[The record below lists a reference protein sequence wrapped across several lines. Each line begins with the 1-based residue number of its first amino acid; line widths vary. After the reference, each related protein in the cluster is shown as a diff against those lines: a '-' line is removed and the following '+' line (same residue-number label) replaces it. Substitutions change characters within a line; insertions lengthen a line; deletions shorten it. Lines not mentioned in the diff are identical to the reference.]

1 MYSDCRI
8 GFLVNPI
15 AGMGGSV
22 GLKGTDGDLL
32 DEAIKRGAKPVAP
45 SRAMRFLSKLKE
57 NKPDDMTLIS
67 AGGIMGCDYVA
78 QAGLRRYI
86 CLEEP
91 KHRKTTRNDT
101 ISIVRELLKLGVHAI
116 VFVGGDGTAR
126 DILEACGPSIP
137 IIGIPSGVKVY
148 SSVFAVSPEAA
159 SKIVT
164 DFCRGEARIE
174 IGDVVDVNEEMLR
187 QDILLLK
194 PYGKALTISSES
206 LRVSTK
212 ELGGSDDVDAIAEY
226 FITEIYKPGVLYILG
241 PGSTTKAIATK
252 LGINKTLLGFDAI
265 YNGEL
270 VGKDLTAEDI
280 RRLIN
285 TYREVYVVLS
295 IIGGQGYLIGR
306 GNQQLTPEILKAIGR
321 ERIVVVSTKSK
332 LARLK
337 RLLIDSGDV
346 EVDKEL
352 SGYYRVIT
360 GYGEVS
366 IIKAVP
372 ASELE
377 ALNP

>member
-1 MYSDCRI
+1 MCSNCRI

-45 SRAMRFLSKLKE
+45 SRAIRFLFKLKE
-57 NKPDDMTLIS
+57 NQPDNLTLVS
-67 AGGIMGCDYVA
+67 AGGVMGCDYVE
-78 QAGLRRYI
+78 QAGLRGYI
-86 CLEEP
+86 CLEKP
-91 KHRKTTRNDT
+91 KHGRTTRNDT
-101 ISIVRELLKLGVHAI
+101 INIVKELLKLGVHAI

-126 DILEACGPSIP
+126 DVLEACGPSIP
-137 IIGIPSGVKVY
+137 IIGVPSGVKVY

-159 SKIVT
+159 AKIIV
-164 DFCRGEARIE
+164 DFCRGEARVE
-174 IGDVVDVNEEMLR
+174 VGEVVDVNEETLR

-194 PYGKALTISSES
+194 PYGNALTISSES

-212 ELGGSDDVDAIAEY
+212 ELGSSDDVNAIAEY
-226 FITEIYKPGVLYILG
+226 FIAEIYKPEVLYILG
-241 PGSTTKAIATK
+241 PGSTTKAIAAK

-265 YNGEL
+265 HNGKL
-270 VGKDLTAEDI
+270 IGKDLTAEDI

-285 TYREVYVVLS
+285 MYGEVYVVLS

-306 GNQQLTPEILKAIGR
+306 GNQQLTPEILKALGR
-321 ERIVVVSTKSK
+321 ERIIVVSTKSK

-337 RLLIDSGDV
+337 RLLIDSGDI
-346 EVDKEL
+346 EVDKKL

-360 GYGEVS
+360 GYGEIS

-377 ALNP
+377 ALKI